1 MKIIS
6 IISLLLCTVS
16 FLEVNAAADYEITH
30 YGCYDKD
37 CLPLNK
43 EQKREHRC
51 DKKCD
56 SMSNPSCYKNEKE
69 AFGDGRN
76 QYFSA
81 ISTHIASDYKIYCK
95 DYAIVMLL
103 IGKRK
108 PLIVKTRIVDSCS
121 SCPQYHLDLG
131 QRTFERLLPL
141 KDGIANVIWGIYSED
156 GTEKKLIYNKSNSK
170 SKKTAEAFGVSL
182 SELAEAFSASASAL
196 ARSSDD
202 ETQLSIGGGS
212 SKPSTSKTKTSTT
225 KSKTSTKTSKTS
237 TTKSKTSTKTS
248 KTSKTTKTSK
258 TSTKKSSTKKSLPTS
273 YDKCGKDVAVCAD
286 GYCCSKYGY
295 CGKTDDYCKS
305 GCQSEYGTCKSGS
318 SQKISKDGRCGP
330 EYGRCPDNL
339 CCSEYG
345 WCDRTSDHCGSGC
358 QSDYGECY

>member
-1 MKIIS
+1 MKFLS
-6 IISLLLCTVS
+6 IVSLLLCTIA

-30 YGCYDKD
+30 YGCKDEKCLVLSREDK
-37 CLPLNK
+37 K
-43 EQKREHRC
+43 KHGC
-51 DKKCD
+51 DEKCD

-76 QYFSA
+76 HYFSA

-95 DYAIVMLL
+95 HYAIVMLL
-103 IGKRK
+103 TGEKN
-108 PLIVKTRIVDSCS
+108 PLIIKTRIVDSCGR
-121 SCPQYHLDLG
+121 CPQYHLDLG

-141 KDGIANVIWGIYSED
+141 KKGIANVIWGIYSED

-182 SELAEAFSASASAL
+182 SELVKAFSASASAL

-202 ETQLSIGGGS
+202 ETELSIG
-212 SKPSTSKTKTSTT
+212 KDTEYSTIRT
-225 KSKTSTKTSKTS
+225 
-237 TTKSKTSTKTS
+237 
-248 KTSKTTKTSK
+248 TTKT
-258 TSTKKSSTKKSLPTS
+258 TTRPTTTTKKGPIKTGSR
-273 YDKCGKDVAVCAD
+273 DKCGPGVAICAD

-318 SQKISKDGRCGP
+318 SKKISKDGRCGP
-330 EYGRCPDNL
+330 EHGICPDNL
-339 CCSEYG
+339 CCSQYG
-345 WCDRTSDHCGSGC
+345 WCDRTSEHCGSGC
-358 QSDYGECY
+358 QSEYGECYY